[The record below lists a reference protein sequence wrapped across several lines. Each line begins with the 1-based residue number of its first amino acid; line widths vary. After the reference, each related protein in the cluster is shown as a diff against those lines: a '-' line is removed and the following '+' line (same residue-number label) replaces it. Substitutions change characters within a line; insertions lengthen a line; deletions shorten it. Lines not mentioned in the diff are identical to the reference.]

1 MKTNIKDHPLY
12 KNWTY
17 IQQITQN
24 PNCPDFIN
32 HDGSVKVLFDNSKDF
47 ISWVEKN
54 LGLRPNRSYV
64 LTRIDE
70 NEDYCPGNLAWKTR
84 QTVTGRS
91 SCSRHIE
98 YNGETKCM
106 TEWSQ
111 LYGIPYYTLLH
122 RLDIQKMTFEQAI
135 TTPNKVTGKQ
145 ICRKE
150 LNMNLKN

>member
-1 MKTNIKDHPLY
+1 MKSNIKYHPLY

-24 PNCPDFIN
+24 PNCPDYIN
-32 HDGSVKVLFDNSKDF
+32 HDGSVQVLFANSREF
-47 ISWVEKN
+47 ITWAEKN
-54 LGLRPNRSYV
+54 IGLKPSRSHV

-70 NEDYCPGNLAWKTR
+70 NDHYGPDNLAWKTR
-84 QTVTGRS
+84 QSVTGRS
-91 SCSRHIE
+91 SCSRQIE

-111 LYGIPYYTLLH
+111 IYGIPYYTLLH
-122 RLDIQKMTFEQAI
+122 RLDVQQMTFEQAI
-135 TTPNKVTGKQ
+135 TTPNKITGKQ

-150 LNMNLKN
+150 LNTVHQN